1 MAVVPTGFDM
11 RLGARMR
18 KRGPRIGCLL
28 GAFSVASIFAVCLW
42 WTFQPGSGEYGTSL
56 TMVAEDGFGFA
67 LFFAGFITAMAGSYL
82 FLTWRLVLFIRSSW
96 RAGGIPR
103 GVLVTFGFLYLLVLS
118 LPDKGLALLWGLIAP
133 MWVPAFCALANW
145 ILGSLFG
152 AGDANDAVSDTL
164 EDRDSQ

>member
-103 GVLVTFGFLYLLVLS
+103 GVLVTFGFLICSCCPCLTRGRRFSGVLS
-118 LPDKGLALLWGLIAP
+118 PPCGFPRSAP
-133 MWVPAFCALANW
+133 WRIGF
-145 ILGSLFG
+145 
-152 AGDANDAVSDTL
+152 
-164 EDRDSQ
+164 

>member
-67 LFFAGFITAMAGSYL
+67 LFFAGVHHRDGGLLPLSNMAPRSVHSLVVACGRNPAGCLGRIRIFVSARAVLARQGAGASLGSYRPHVGSRVL
-82 FLTWRLVLFIRSSW
+82 RLGELDFR
-96 RAGGIPR
+96 
-103 GVLVTFGFLYLLVLS
+103 LLVRRGGCERRRLRHPRRS
-118 LPDKGLALLWGLIAP
+118 G
-133 MWVPAFCALANW
+133 
-145 ILGSLFG
+145 
-152 AGDANDAVSDTL
+152 
-164 EDRDSQ
+164 